1 MPEFDLDAYLA
12 RIGYDGPRTVCGET
26 LAALQLAHATHIPFE
41 NLDVLLGQRIAL
53 DSESLQAKLVT
64 ARRGGYCFEQNTLLL
79 HALESLGFT
88 VTRLLARVRYRSVT
102 LRPRTHLLLRV
113 ELEGTV
119 WLVDVG
125 FGSEGLL
132 QPLPLVE
139 GQPQTHGDWHYR
151 LLREGTTWV
160 LQSIS
165 NTGWKDLY
173 AFTDELS
180 YGIDVEV
187 ASHYTSTHPDTI
199 FKKVLTVQL
208 PGLTQRTYLRNHEL
222 VTETATST
230 TTQPLTE
237 PELLPLLTERFGLS
251 LPEEVIHRLWITCG

>member
-1 MPEFDLDAYLA
+1 MPEFDLDAYLT
-12 RIGYDGPRTVCGET
+12 RIGYSGPRTVSGET

-113 ELEGTV
+113 ELEGTA

-139 GQPQTHGDWHYR
+139 GQPQKHGDWYYR

-180 YGIDVEV
+180 YAIDVEV

-222 VTETATST
+222 VTETATH
-230 TTQPLTE
+230 TQSE
-237 PELLPLLTERFGLS
+237 PIPHEALPQLLEERFGIHLAKETLDR
-251 LPEEVIHRLWITCG
+251 LPPIE